1 MYTNETD
8 PLYEFKTLCQT
19 LMEADEVTLSQEGLL
34 STLAKGLVTGLT
46 RIRDD
51 IESLFY
57 KSTDPLTPD
66 KFKNLL
72 VKHPSYLSLAKATVT
87 NIDYFKGHLSAFS
100 KEYVKGT
107 AEYAGD
113 YLTLLESYSA
123 SLIEMTGSGDY
134 RKAHYSTKLK
144 EFLVKEAAFNRQMEK
159 YFKGNTRDMVRLSEV
174 LPNEGH
180 ALDFATVIYTYK
192 NHPLITRGY
201 YTQAENLID
210 VASIGLNTLANKN
223 QSSDTP
229 APSALIKALARDGF
243 SIAEIASSMT
253 GRGHTLH
260 QLRVIY
266 NELLELIQKS

>member
-1 MYTNETD
+1 MYIPKTD
-8 PLYEFKTLCQT
+8 QLVEFKALCQT

-34 STLAKGLVTGLT
+34 STLANGLVRGLT
-46 RIRDD
+46 TIRND
-51 IESLFY
+51 IESIFY

-72 VKHPSYLSLAKATVT
+72 VKHPSYLSMAKATVT
-87 NIDYFKGHLSAFS
+87 NIDYFKGQLAPFS
-100 KEYVKGT
+100 KQYVAGT
-107 AEYAGD
+107 AQYAGE

-134 RKAHYSTKLK
+134 RKAHYSNLLQQ
-144 EFLVKEAAFNRQMEK
+144 FLVKEGTFNRQMEK

-180 ALDFATVIYTYK
+180 ALDFATVIHAYRD
-192 NHPLITRGY
+192 HPLITRGY
-201 YTQAENLID
+201 YAQAENLIE
-210 VASIGLNTLANKN
+210 VASVGLNTLANKN
-223 QSSDTP
+223 QSTDTP
-229 APSALIKALARDGF
+229 APSTLIKALARDGF
-243 SIAEIASSMT
+243 AIAEIATSMT

-266 NELLELIQKS
+266 NEVVELIQQS